1 MLKVAADAKDKLF
14 IATPCCVQ
22 AMNNIW
28 YGKIHPQQTRKRN
41 TVSMIVGF
49 FSLGLLAPFVVN
61 YRKGAGVSSK
71 YSYLH
76 TFCNLLL
83 KTSISSFN

>member
-28 YGKIHPQQTRKRN
+28 YGKIHPQQKRKRN

-61 YRKGAGVSSK
+61 YRKGAGVSIRQK
-71 YSYLH
+71 TCFYLE
-76 TFCNLLL
+76 
-83 KTSISSFN
+83 